1 MGELVVGRPALQVRT
16 ALSVPLDMMSM
27 MSLLYRAVPG
37 SGLDPWLIGVRR
49 ALSWDL
55 QEDLDLLHGFS
66 GRLLYYMEEPV
77 MAFQPLREDRQDAT
91 IDDLLTFFASLSGI
105 EFRDLAIRA
114 IDRAHRDLGTELS
127 APVGDDET
135 EWRRYLE
142 PVLTTADANDVLEMM
157 LNPELLKERTIRLFS
172 GIWSEFYREEYE
184 THLDSLR
191 EAEQVARNSAGKG
204 FGMAFAELT
213 GNRLPATLTAALNA
227 ASSVTFIPSGH
238 LGDFVSY
245 ISYPPEL
252 VIFFSAQHVTG
263 SQFEHEQGHAEG
275 EILPDEFVANGQ
287 PMATNDLMESLRAL
301 SDGNRMRIIDLLS
314 TGELYAQEIVGRLG
328 IAQSAVSRHLSQ
340 LERAGIVRVEPR
352 RGLKYYVL
360 DRQHLR
366 SIAEGI
372 LYRVQ

>member
-16 ALSVPLDMMSM
+16 ALSVPLDLMSM

-77 MAFQPLREDRQDAT
+77 MAFQPLSEERANAT
-91 IDDLLTFFASLSGI
+91 IEDLLDFLDGLTP
-105 EFRDLAIRA
+105 EHFRTLAIRA
-114 IDRAHRDLGTELS
+114 IDRAHRDLGTELA
-127 APVGDDET
+127 APSGDDEN

-142 PVLTTADANDVLEMM
+142 PVLTTADANDVLAMM
-157 LNPELLKERTIRLFS
+157 LDPELLKQRTIRLIS
-172 GIWSEFYREEYE
+172 GIWNEFYREEYE
-184 THLDSLR
+184 SRQETLR
-191 EAEQVARNSAGKG
+191 EAETAARSSASKG

-213 GNRLPATLTAALNA
+213 GNRLPATLTAALNM

-252 VIFFSAQHVTG
+252 VIFFSAQHMTG
-263 SQFEHEQGHAEG
+263 NQLKHAEHQVNG
-275 EILPDEFVANGQ
+275 EILPDEFVASGQ
-287 PMATNDLMESLRAL
+287 PMPTTELMESLRAL

-360 DRQHLR
+360 DRQQMR

-372 LYRVQ
+372 LFRVQ

>member
-16 ALSVPLDMMSM
+16 ALSVPLDLMSM

-49 ALSWDL
+49 ALPWQL

-77 MAFQPLREDRQDAT
+77 MAFQPLREDRVDASVEELLDFLENLNG
-91 IDDLLTFFASLSGI
+91 DD
-105 EFRDLAIRA
+105 FRELAIRA
-114 IDRAHRDLGTELS
+114 IDRGHRDLGTELV
-127 APVGDDET
+127 APMPDDENG
-135 EWRRYLE
+135 WRRYLE
-142 PVLTTADANDVLEMM
+142 PVLTTADSNDVVAMM
-157 LNPELLKERTIRLFS
+157 LEPERLKERTIRLIS
-172 GIWSEFYREEYE
+172 GIWDEFYREEYE
-184 THLDSLR
+184 GRAEVLR
-191 EAEQVARNSAGKG
+191 EAELAARAAASKG

-213 GNRLPATLTAALNA
+213 GNRLPATLAAALNA

-252 VIFFSAQHVTG
+252 VIFFSAQHMTG
-263 SQFEHEQGHAEG
+263 SSIRHAQGEEVG
-275 EILPDEFVANGQ
+275 EILPDEFVSNGQ
-287 PMATNDLMESLRAL
+287 PMSAHELMESLRAL

-360 DRQHLR
+360 DRAHLR
-366 SIAEGI
+366 SVAEGI

>member
-1 MGELVVGRPALQVRT
+1 MGELVVGRPALQVKT
-16 ALSVPLDMMSM
+16 ALSMPLDLMSM

-49 ALSWDL
+49 QLSWEL

-77 MAFQPLREDRQDAT
+77 MAFEPLREDRVNAT
-91 IDDLLTFFASLSGI
+91 IEDLL
-105 EFRDLAIRA
+105 EFLDALQPEDYRRLAIRA
-114 IDRAHRDLGTELS
+114 IDRAHRDLGTELV
-127 APVGDDET
+127 APAADDET

-142 PVLTTADANDVLEMM
+142 PVLTTADSADVLDIMV
-157 LNPELLKERTIRLFS
+157 NPENLKMRTMRLIS
-172 GIWSEFYREEYE
+172 GVWNSFYREEYQN
-184 THLDSLR
+184 R
-191 EAEQVARNSAGKG
+191 EQVLRDAEIKARSAATKG
-204 FGMAFAELT
+204 FGIAFAELT
-213 GNRLPATLTAALNA
+213 GNRLPATLAAALNA

-252 VIFFSAQHVTG
+252 VIFYSAQHITG
-263 SQFEHEQGHAEG
+263 DTIRHAQGDEHG
-275 EILPDEFVANGQ
+275 EILPDEFVATGQ
-287 PMATNDLMESLRAL
+287 PMATSELMESLRAL

-360 DRQHLR
+360 DRQHMR
-366 SIAEGI
+366 AIAEGI
-372 LYRVQ
+372 LHRVQ

>member
-77 MAFQPLREDRQDAT
+77 MAFHPLDRQDAT
-91 IDDLLTFFASLSGI
+91 INDLLAFFDGLSGVD
-105 EFRDLAIRA
+105 FRDLAIRA

-127 APVGDDET
+127 APIGDDET

-157 LNPELLKERTIRLFS
+157 LHPELLKERTIRLFS
-172 GIWSEFYREEYE
+172 GIWNEFYREEYE

-263 SQFEHEQGHAEG
+263 SQFEHEQSEAQG
-275 EILPDEFVANGQ
+275 EILPDEFVASGQ
-287 PMATNDLMESLRAL
+287 PMPTNDLMESLRAL

-360 DRQHLR
+360 DRQHMR